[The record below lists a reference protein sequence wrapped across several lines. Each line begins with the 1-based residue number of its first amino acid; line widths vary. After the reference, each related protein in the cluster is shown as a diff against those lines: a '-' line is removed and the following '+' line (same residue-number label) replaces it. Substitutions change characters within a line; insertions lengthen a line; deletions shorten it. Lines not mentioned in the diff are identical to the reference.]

1 MTAVQLWTHDCRRPF
16 PDPASV
22 SLRLPPS
29 EWTATGCWRDRS
41 RALAIDG
48 EEPLTA
54 ATQRCTRR
62 GCSANPNVRMPRR
75 TGTGS
80 PECARV
86 HTAIAQR
93 AYDHHVGRPPATDPR
108 ASFQKEVRAERTCH
122 RRGDESVRGRAKGLG
137 AAGGARVR
145 VISKGK
151 DVRVPAETLL
161 TSIRPRVFR
170 PNDKR

>member
-54 ATQRCTRR
+54 ATHRCTRR

-80 PECARV
+80 PVFTRV

-93 AYDHHVGRPPATDPR
+93 AYDHHVGRPPPTDLRVVIP
-108 ASFQKEVRAERTCH
+108 EG
-122 RRGDESVRGRAKGLG
+122 RGQMKGLVIAAAMSLFADGSKAVG
-137 AAGGARVR
+137 AAGRSPGTQQGKGRACARRKAAHVH
-145 VISKGK
+145 
-151 DVRVPAETLL
+151 AQ
-161 TSIRPRVFR
+161 
-170 PNDKR
+170 